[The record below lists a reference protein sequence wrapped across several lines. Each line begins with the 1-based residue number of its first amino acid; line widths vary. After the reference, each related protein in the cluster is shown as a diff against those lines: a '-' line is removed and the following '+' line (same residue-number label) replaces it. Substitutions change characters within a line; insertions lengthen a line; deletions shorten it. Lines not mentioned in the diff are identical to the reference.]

1 MFNMTC
7 TVIFFILNKI
17 YLPVTANKC
26 LPYQKFYFMKK
37 KHTSILV
44 YESIQVIFH
53 FFFGRVIRKL
63 SIWLKNNNKG
73 IKRLD
78 NVQKFLS

>member
-1 MFNMTC
+1 MTRI
-7 TVIFFILNKI
+7 VIFFIWNKI

-37 KHTSILV
+37 TYFNTIV

-53 FFFGRVIRKL
+53 FFLGRVIRKL
-63 SIWLKNNNKG
+63 SIWLKKIIKG